1 MSGELHVTAAGRLRS
16 EGQRYTANRRA
27 LVDAL
32 VDAEAPLTIRQILDV
47 CDDVPQSSAY
57 RNLALL
63 ERAGV
68 VHRIITTDEFSRYEL
83 TEELTDDHHHHLIC
97 SRCGAVTDFSVPPDL
112 EQHLETALDEVAG
125 ETGFETEHHRFDLV
139 GRCANCR

>member
-1 MSGELHVTAAGRLRS
+1 MSAELHVMAAARLRG
-16 EGQRYTANRRA
+16 EGQRYTTNRRV

-32 VDAEAPLTIRQILDV
+32 HDAEAPLTIREILET
-47 CDDVPQSSAY
+47 CGDVPQSSAY

-63 ERAGV
+63 EQAGV

-97 SRCGAVTDFSVPPDL
+97 SRCGAVTDFSVPSDL
-112 EQHLETALDEVAG
+112 ERHLETALDAVAG
-125 ETGFETEHHRFDLV
+125 ETGFEAEHHRFDLV
-139 GRCANCR
+139 GRCADCA

>member
-1 MSGELHVTAAGRLRS
+1 MSAELHVTAAGRLRS
-16 EGQRYTANRRA
+16 EGRRYTANRRA

-32 VDAEAPLTIRQILDV
+32 VDAEAPLTIREILDA
-47 CDDVPQSSAY
+47 CADVPQSSAY

-68 VHRIITTDEFSRYEL
+68 VHRIVTTDEFSRYEL

-112 EQHLETALDEVAG
+112 EQHLEKALDAVAG
-125 ETGFETEHHRFDLV
+125 ETGFEAEHHRFDLV
-139 GRCANCR
+139 GRCAVCR

>member
-1 MSGELHVTAAGRLRS
+1 MSAELHVTAANRLRR

-32 VDAEAPLTIRQILDV
+32 DGSAAPLTIREILAA

-112 EQHLETALDEVAG
+112 EHRLEKALDEVAG
-125 ETGFETEHHRFDLV
+125 ETGFEAEHHRFDLV
-139 GRCANCR
+139 GRCAECR